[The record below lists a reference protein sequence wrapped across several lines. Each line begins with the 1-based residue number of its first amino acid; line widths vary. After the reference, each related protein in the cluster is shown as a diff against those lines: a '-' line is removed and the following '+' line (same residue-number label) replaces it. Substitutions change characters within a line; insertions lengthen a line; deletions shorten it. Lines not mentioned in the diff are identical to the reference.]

1 MRLVAM
7 YYLQVITN
15 FSRANSKLLEADFH
29 LHNQDIF
36 LVNKITEDVV
46 AYLRTHPQ
54 VETQRATPMCYLKN
68 MGHWG
73 PEISIMCTINFGVRF
88 PCPRKVCI
96 MNVECGQMDYYHSR
110 GLSIPIKRIVIF
122 LPHLPRVIPT
132 FVKTSS

>member
-1 MRLVAM
+1 MPI

-88 PCPRKVCI
+88 PRPRKSLHY
-96 MNVECGQMDYYHSR
+96 EC
-110 GLSIPIKRIVIF
+110 
-122 LPHLPRVIPT
+122 
-132 FVKTSS
+132 